1 MSASI
6 VTIILA
12 VIAAVTS
19 TAAAYFGSR
28 NHSILNGGSTI
39 QITHKSE
46 LPPPTP
52 VPAVVIKTIVVDG
65 VTYTQV

>member
-39 QITHKSE
+39 QITHKAE
-46 LPPPTP
+46 VVAALP
-52 VPAVVIKTIVVDG
+52 VVAAVTRTIVVDG
-65 VTYTQV
+65 VTYKQV